1 MGWQR
6 WLSTSTAIAVLWA
19 AAGCGADTPGESDD
33 GITFW
38 TVLDTPAATAAMETI
53 AAKFTGQTG
62 IKVKVVGMK
71 DAQMA
76 QTIGAAAA
84 AGTMP
89 DVLLHIV
96 DRTVGWAGQGLLD
109 AQAATDVINELG
121 RQTFNGSALRYVQ
134 DGDRFSAVPSDG
146 WGQLLFYRK
155 DLFDQAGLAVPD
167 SYQAITA
174 AAAALHGRDGVSG
187 VVLGSKAGDRFT
199 MQTFENMALANNCQ
213 LVDDAGQVA
222 LRSPQCVNAISW
234 YVDLLRNRSVG
245 GEQDTNSTRATYL
258 AGKAAM
264 VSWSPHLL
272 DELAGAAPDMP
283 PACAQ
288 CKDDPAWLARNTGIV
303 PLLQGPDASRPA
315 QYGQTSNL
323 GITSGAN
330 VAAAKRFVSYLLSD
344 AYLQFLDIQPE
355 GRFPMRNGTAADA
368 EQYLNSW
375 SRLTVGADANAKTID
390 ELYGP
395 TVATLAKSANEFS
408 RWGFSQGK
416 GALESAVYGDL
427 VMTRILNDAVT
438 AAVTPQQ
445 AAEQLQAAAEQLAA
459 KK

>member
-1 MGWQR
+1 MRWQR
-6 WLSTSTAIAVLWA
+6 WLSTSAAIAVLA
-19 AAGCGADTPGESDD
+19 AAGCGTDQPREAGGE
-33 GITFW
+33 ITFW
-38 TVLDTPAATAAMETI
+38 TVLDTPAATAAMEAI
-53 AAKFTGQTG
+53 AAKFTERTG
-62 IKVKVVGMK
+62 VKVKVVGMK

-109 AQAATDVINELG
+109 AKAATDVINELG
-121 RQTFNGSALRYVQ
+121 KDTFNGSALRYVQ
-134 DGDRFSAVPSDG
+134 DGDKYSAVPSDG

-155 DLFDQAGLAVPD
+155 DLFEQSGLAAPD
-167 SYQAITA
+167 SYEAIKA
-174 AAAALHGRDGVSG
+174 AAASLHGKDGVNG
-187 VVLGSKAGDRFT
+187 IVLGSKAGDRFT
-199 MQTFENMALANNCQ
+199 MQTFENLALANNCQ
-213 LVDDAGQVA
+213 LVDDAGQVS
-222 LRSPQCVNAISW
+222 LGSPQCVAAISW
-234 YVDLLRNRSVG
+234 YVDLLRNHSVG

-303 PLLQGPDASRPA
+303 PLLRGPDASRAA

-323 GITSGAN
+323 GITSDSN
-330 VAAAKRFVSYLLSD
+330 VDGAKRFVSYLLSD
-344 AYLQFLDIQPE
+344 GYQEFLDIQPE
-355 GRFPMRNGTAADA
+355 GRFPMRNGTGADA
-368 EQYLNSW
+368 EQYLKAW
-375 SRLTVGADANAKTID
+375 SGLTVGAAADAKSID

-416 GALESAVYGDL
+416 GGLESAVYGDL
-427 VMTRILNDAVT
+427 VLTRILNQAVT
-438 AAVTPQQ
+438 GAVTPED
-445 AAEQLQAAAEQLAA
+445 AASQMQSAAEQLAA